1 MYELDKYTKP
11 VNPDETVD
19 ERRVNL
25 YPDGVY
31 RWIGELNLY
40 KNPTI
45 LFMLWKIF
53 FFICI
58 GIFVFTSLFDMG
70 NRDFFWKG
78 FLENLKFWGLITGG
92 FLVLVLIG
100 YLVYAMIMKGRYTVV
115 FEMGKN
121 GFSHRQIAAQADKA
135 QAISML
141 TTLAGLLAK
150 NPTTMGVGLNAART
164 EMTTD
169 FSKVKSIQGFP
180 RRGVIKVNE
189 TLEKNQI
196 YVLPEDYDFVWNFV
210 KENCPQ
216 AKIK

>member
-1 MYELDKYTKP
+1 MDNLTEVTD
-11 VNPDETVD
+11 
-19 ERRVNL
+19 RVIL
-25 YPDGVY
+25 YDDGVY

-70 NRDFFWKG
+70 NRDFFWEG
-78 FLENLKFWGLITGG
+78 FLENLKFCGLITGG
-92 FLVLVLIG
+92 FLLLALIG
-100 YLVYAMIMKGRYTVV
+100 YLVYALIMKGRYTVV
-115 FEMGKN
+115 FEMGKT
-121 GFSHRQIAAQADKA
+121 GFTHRQIAAQAEKA
-135 QAISML
+135 QTISLL

-150 NPTTMGVGLNAART
+150 NPTTVGVGLNSSRT
-164 EMTTD
+164 AMSTD
-169 FSKVKSIQGFP
+169 FDRVRSIQGFR

-189 TLEKNQI
+189 KFEKNQI